1 MKKLLIVVAIGIVT
15 LFAGLA
21 ALVLL
26 INPNQFKPLIV
37 EQTKLATG
45 LDLVIEGD
53 IRWQFFPSL
62 GFAVGKTEMRNPQG
76 FAEPNLFQVNTVDVS
91 IEIMPLLS
99 QQLKVGNINLAG
111 ANIQLETLKDG
122 RTNLDSLTAS
132 DSAAEEQSP
141 TSTTTS
147 VSVSS
152 GSASAEDSQTQQ
164 NWTINIAGVSVSD
177 SNLEILDRQTASSTS
192 LQVNK
197 LSVSEFSP
205 GAWSQLAFDLQGN
218 SNAQNFAAQG
228 SAEFNVAKDLQSGSL
243 RKVELDASFKDATN
257 TIDSAKLTIDQ
268 FELGKAAA
276 VSFSVDGV
284 VAEMNLA
291 LSGKTQF
298 TLDSAF
304 KSLTAKALEINADV
318 KGDALP
324 SSPMKVVLASDIE
337 FDLEKNLLSTKL
349 NKLAANEMV
358 FDGNATVALADIPQI
373 RFNLHSADVDLDR
386 FLGLNQTSGSE
397 SVASGESSSSNP
409 LATPVAAEAEPDLSA
424 LKTLDLAGTLTLDK
438 FKASNS
444 EMNNVAAKIAVNRG
458 VAQLESFSAN
468 LYQGSIA
475 ASAKLDARKSP
486 ATYSVKNNVKGVQI
500 EPLLVAV
507 ADMDKV
513 EGTGNIVASL
523 TGKSLMPTA
532 LMKNLAGTVEI
543 NFADGA
549 VKGANIAQ
557 MIRTGYAKI
566 KGQTISDED
575 QQQKQT
581 DFSALTATLALKNG
595 EVSTQNLA
603 MQSPLLRIHGKGK
616 ADYIAQTVNFWLDTS
631 VVGSLE
637 GQGGKDVD
645 DLKDLTIP
653 VEIKGPW
660 AEPNI
665 DIALDVVLKQRAQK
679 QIDKEV
685 SKLQDK
691 LESKLNDDKTKEAVN
706 KLFKKLF

>member
-1 MKKLLIVVAIGIVT
+1 MKKLLIVVAIVIVT

-37 EQTKLATG
+37 EQTKQATG

-132 DSAAEEQSP
+132 DSAAEEQSA

-152 GSASAEDSQTQQ
+152 SGSSAEDSQTQQ
-164 NWTINIAGVSVSD
+164 DWTINIAGVSVSD
-177 SNLEILDRQTASSTS
+177 SMLEILDRQTGSSTS

-197 LSVSEFSP
+197 LSISEFSP
-205 GAWSQLAFDLQGN
+205 GEWSQLAFDLQGN

-228 SAEFNVAKDLQSGSL
+228 SAEFNVAKDLQSGAL
-243 RKVELDASFKDATN
+243 RKVELDASFRDATN

-298 TLDSAF
+298 TLDPAF

-324 SSPMKVVLASDIE
+324 SSPMKVVLVSDIA
-337 FDLEKNLLSTKL
+337 FDLEKSLLSTKL

-358 FDGNATVALADIPQI
+358 FDGNATVALADIPKI
-373 RFNLHSADVDLDR
+373 RFNLHSADVDLDS
-386 FLGLNQTSGSE
+386 FLGLNKVSGSE
-397 SVASGESSSSNP
+397 NVAKGETSSVTST
-409 LATPVAAEAEPDLSA
+409 ATPVAAETEPDLSA

-438 FKASNS
+438 FKASNA
-444 EMNNVAAKIAVNRG
+444 EMSNVVAKVAVNRG
-458 VAQLESFSAN
+458 IAQLESFSAN

-507 ADMDKV
+507 AEMDKV
-513 EGTGNIVASL
+513 EGTGNISANL

-532 LMKNLAGTVEI
+532 MMKNLAGTVEI

-581 DFSALTATLALKNG
+581 DFSALTATLTLKNG

-637 GQGGKDVD
+637 GQGGKMSM
-645 DLKDLTIP
+645 T
-653 VEIKGPW
+653 
-660 AEPNI
+660 
-665 DIALDVVLKQRAQK
+665 
-679 QIDKEV
+679 
-685 SKLQDK
+685 
-691 LESKLNDDKTKEAVN
+691 
-706 KLFKKLF
+706 